1 MKKEALF
8 PLKIT
13 AALAMLAAV
22 SIICGKYL
30 AIRGGDILRF
40 SFENLPIIF
49 AGISFGPIAGVLVGV
64 VADLVGCVMVGY
76 TVNPLVTLG
85 AAAIGAFSGISA
97 IIFKKIGIKGAANT
111 VISVAIAHIFGSV
124 LIKTFGLSAYY
135 DLPLWALMLWRLL
148 NYVIVGALEAALLVV
163 LLKNKGVTRLIS
175 DMKPRKIEESKRDEL
190 HKSS

>member
-13 AALAMLAAV
+13 ATLAMLAAV
-22 SIICGKYL
+22 SIICGKDL

-49 AGISFGPIAGVLVGV
+49 AGISFGPIAGMLVGV

-76 TVNPLVTLG
+76 TVNPIVTLG
-85 AAAIGAFSGISA
+85 AAAVGAFSGISEIA
-97 IIFKKIGIKGAANT
+97 FKRLGVRGAVNT
-111 VISVAIAHIFGSV
+111 VISVAIAHIIGSV
-124 LIKTFGLSAYY
+124 FIKTFGLSAYY

-175 DMKPRKIEESKRDEL
+175 DMKPKKREDSKKR
-190 HKSS
+190 

>member
-40 SFENLPIIF
+40 SFEDLPIIF
-49 AGISFGPIAGVLVGV
+49 AGISFGPIAGMLVGV

-76 TVNPLVTLG
+76 TVNPIVTLG
-85 AAAIGAFSGISA
+85 AAAIGAFSGISV
-97 IIFKKIGIKGAANT
+97 FCG
-111 VISVAIAHIFGSV
+111 V
-124 LIKTFGLSAYY
+124 LSTS
-135 DLPLWALMLWRLL
+135 
-148 NYVIVGALEAALLVV
+148 
-163 LLKNKGVTRLIS
+163 
-175 DMKPRKIEESKRDEL
+175 
-190 HKSS
+190 

>member
-1 MKKEALF
+1 MKKSLY
-8 PLKIT
+8 PLKVT
-13 AALAMLAAV
+13 AMLAMLCAV

-49 AGISFGPIAGVLVGV
+49 AGLSFGPVAGVLVGV

-85 AAAIGAFSGISA
+85 AAAIGAVSGLSGMILR
-97 IIFKKIGIKGAANT
+97 KLGIKGWLN
-111 VISVAIAHIFGSV
+111 ISLSVTAAHIVGSV
-124 LIKTFGLSAYY
+124 LIKTFGLAAFY

-148 NYVIVGALEAALLVV
+148 NYVIVGTVEAALLVILFRNKEISRLV
-163 LLKNKGVTRLIS
+163 AEMRPKKAKETINKNDVQ
-175 DMKPRKIEESKRDEL
+175 
-190 HKSS
+190 